1 MQAVSL
7 ATVMLGQGIAF
18 DQQGSELLR
27 SKSFTRDSYDSGDWF
42 NRVDYSC
49 RITTTTLGCRASAMT
64 AATMT

>member
-1 MQAVSL
+1 MSL

-42 NRVDYSC
+42 
-49 RITTTTLGCRASAMT
+49 
-64 AATMT
+64 